1 MKDVDRCM
9 FFVGFC
15 RKNVRKSLKF
25 QRLCDIINL
34 QFRDLQFSCI
44 KETKRERQNCKF
56 TVPPGESPP
65 PFPLTQEKRE
75 PHTQAPLHRLIIEI
89 PMLCGI
95 YPQTALFSEVSLQQ
109 AFKSGTVSGFILAHF
124 VNCRTAG
131 HGENVGISKDMG
143 V

>member
-65 PFPLTQEKRE
+65 PLPFFTRKKRAAYADSLILTILKFQCFAAYIRNSLIFRSISSAGLQKR
-75 PHTQAPLHRLIIEI
+75 HRVWLHPCTFREL
-89 PMLCGI
+89 
-95 YPQTALFSEVSLQQ
+95 
-109 AFKSGTVSGFILAHF
+109 
-124 VNCRTAG
+124 
-131 HGENVGISKDMG
+131 
-143 V
+143 